1 MTLIWVVRK
10 RSASK
15 KAGSVAARHGRGR
28 FAGTLDVQARG
39 ATTIRRGLGK
49 QISGQLC
56 AVRSKIAL
64 PG

>member
-10 RSASK
+10 QSASK
-15 KAGSVAARHGRGR
+15 KAGSVAARHGRGH
-28 FAGTLDVQARG
+28 FAGTLDVQARR

-49 QISGQLC
+49 QSGQVC